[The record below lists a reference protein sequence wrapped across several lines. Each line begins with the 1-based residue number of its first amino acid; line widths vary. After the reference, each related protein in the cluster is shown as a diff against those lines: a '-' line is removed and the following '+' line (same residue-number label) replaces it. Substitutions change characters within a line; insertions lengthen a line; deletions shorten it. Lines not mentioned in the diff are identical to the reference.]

1 MSAQLIGALVAV
13 EFDAIVEERHTAS
26 ASVTRHPV
34 EDAAQVVDH
43 VQLEPDSLELHGI
56 VSCYPIGRRLQ
67 EARAAGSTSGLTITG
82 GVAARLPQALQAL
95 RLLTDEG
102 SFVDGADVD
111 AWSALDMMRR
121 LRSPV
126 QVATSLR
133 LYRNMII
140 TSISAPRDIATTST
154 LDVRVTLEEIRFVDL
169 EEAEIDPAIL
179 EAMKPVDRGKQEP
192 RPADEATASGAED
205 RNRSILDRLIF

>member
-1 MSAQLIGALVAV
+1 MSAQLIGSLVTV

-34 EDAAQVVDH
+34 EDAVQVVDH

-67 EARAAGSTSGLTITG
+67 EARAAGR
-82 GVAARLPQALQAL
+82 A
-95 RLLTDEG
+95 TDVPVTRYDDAPETPINEG

-111 AWSALDMMRR
+111 AWNALDMMRR

-140 TSISAPRDIATTST
+140 ASISAPRDIATTST
-154 LDVRVTLEEIRFVDL
+154 LDVRVTLEEIRFVEL

-179 EAMKPVDRGKQEP
+179 EAMKPVDQGKQEP
-192 RPADEATASGAED
+192 RPADEATADRAERVD
-205 RNRSILDRLIF
+205 QSVGNAIYSAVRSIP